1 MTTDIA
7 TLPLLTDTDITAA
20 IKARYDSNVR
30 TLALG
35 DRGLVLLNQSNS
47 DQIAEFAGTMYK
59 RMVRDQVDL
68 TLFLR

>member
-1 MTTDIA
+1 MNTDIA

-30 TLALG
+30 TLVLG
-35 DRGLVLLNQSNS
+35 DRGLVLLNQQNS
-47 DQIAEFAGTMYK
+47 DQVAEFAGTMYK

>member
-1 MTTDIA
+1 MNTDIA

-30 TLALG
+30 TLVLG
-35 DRGLVLLNQSNS
+35 DRGLVLLNQPNS
-47 DQIAEFAGTMYK
+47 DQVAEFAGTMYK